1 LVDPFRVFA
10 FHDALKDIEGA
21 ENDFVILPE

>member
-1 LVDPFRVFA
+1 LVNSFRVFP
-10 FHDALKDIEGA
+10 FDDALKDNEGA